1 MPYPVDLPDPEIER
15 GSPALQV
22 DSLPAELPGKPIT
35 YKTWV
40 NLTSIILKEARYKKI
55 HTVCLHLYK
64 IVQKQAKLTH
74 SIILVDFGGKEWD
87 KDEER
92 AREGLLT
99 VFCNLGGVSMG
110 VFSLL

>member
-1 MPYPVDLPDPEIER
+1 MDLPDPGIEL

-40 NLTSIILKEARYKKI
+40 NPTSKILKEARYKKI

-64 IVQKQAKLTH
+64 IVQKQAKLT
-74 SIILVDFGGKEWD
+74 SGKYWLTLEGRSGIRIRRGQ
-87 KDEER
+87 ER
-92 AREGLLT
+92 A
-99 VFCNLGGVSMG
+99 C
-110 VFSLL
+110 